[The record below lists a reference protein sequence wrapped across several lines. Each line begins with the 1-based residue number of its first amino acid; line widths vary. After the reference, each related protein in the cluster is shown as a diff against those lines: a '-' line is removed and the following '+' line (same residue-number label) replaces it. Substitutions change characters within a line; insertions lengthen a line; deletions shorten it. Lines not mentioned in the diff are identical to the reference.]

1 MIEIIGLTVA
11 GSRAL
16 QLTFSDGTSA
26 LWQAV
31 DVIARDTVLTRP
43 LTDAAYFARA
53 FIGAGSLAWPNG
65 LEFSGQSLHRRLDE
79 AGALIRQAA

>member
-11 GSRAL
+11 GSRSL

-26 LWQAV
+26 LWQAD

-53 FIGAGSLAWPNG
+53 FI
-65 LEFSGQSLHRRLDE
+65 
-79 AGALIRQAA
+79 